1 MFRKVMVF
9 GTFDPVHQGHL
20 NYFEQAKKEG
30 NFLIVV
36 IARDKTVIKEK
47 GRELLESEKE
57 RLKKVREL
65 KIVDRAILGDLK
77 DKLKVVKEE
86 NPEVICLG
94 YDQKVD
100 LKELR
105 KNLRKLG
112 LKPEIKT
119 MKPFKQEKYKSSILR
134 EKQEF
139 VSK

>member
-119 MKPFKQEKYKSSILR
+119 MKPFKPEKYKSSILR

-139 VSK
+139 VSE